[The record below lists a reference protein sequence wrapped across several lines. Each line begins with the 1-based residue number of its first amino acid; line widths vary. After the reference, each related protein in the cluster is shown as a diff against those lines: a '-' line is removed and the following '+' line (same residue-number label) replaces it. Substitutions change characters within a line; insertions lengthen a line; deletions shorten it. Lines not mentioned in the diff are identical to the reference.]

1 MSSYVHIDNKRKDI
15 SILGERPTQ
24 RLDDTILAAEAV
36 YSINFTQ
43 PNKWFVLSLHYNG
56 SNSFLF
62 ANATKIYQFK
72 AKDSDI
78 KDYALCLDN
87 ISKDF
92 TIDMCKKRIKWS
104 CQILF

>member
-43 PNKWFVLSLHYNG
+43 PNK
-56 SNSFLF
+56 
-62 ANATKIYQFK
+62 
-72 AKDSDI
+72 
-78 KDYALCLDN
+78 
-87 ISKDF
+87 
-92 TIDMCKKRIKWS
+92 
-104 CQILF
+104 